1 MNDKPITT
9 PKRLV
14 HNTIFNVAMLV
25 TNAIIGFFMIRF
37 FLDRLGVAQYG
48 IWVLVGGTIF
58 RYAPLLNM
66 GLSSSINR
74 YIPVYLAEKNDLGIR
89 QVIDS
94 SLLTFSFLA
103 VVLATITLIVYYN
116 VEAWFSIDPAFVP
129 AAKSLVLIV
138 GFSFAV
144 SLPMQLATAIL
155 SGLQRFDITN
165 LVLLS
170 IVVLRTII
178 LVVLLL
184 QGYGLLMMGAVFG
197 LGEISVRALQF
208 SIAKRLLP
216 QLSLS
221 FANVNFRLLRE
232 MLAYGINTLMY
243 AMGTIMIY
251 QTSNLI
257 IGIFIGTESVSQ
269 FTCASA
275 GVLLLAQLVQAFTAA
290 IKPAVSD
297 LDARDDN
304 AAVKEIAFLTQ
315 KYSLLLIIPGACF
328 LIGMGRDF
336 LWIWVGEKFQ
346 DPTAIQTMS
355 TILTILTVGHCL
367 KLAQLSNFFV
377 LVGRGQHRIFGIFTV
392 LMAALCISASVVS
405 VKVFNLGL
413 IGIAWSN
420 FLPMAIISGTILPIY
435 FNRKMKI
442 TTMENFRRVWLPAI
456 TGSLPT
462 VIMII
467 LWKYIAGP
475 DSWIEI
481 ICVFLAMIALTT
493 VSAWFLS
500 LNQIE
505 RRRFLHIALQK
516 KDQQS

>member
-14 HNTIFNVAMLV
+14 HNTIFNVATLV

-37 FLDRLGVAQYG
+37 FLGRLGVPQYG

-103 VVLATITLIVYYN
+103 TVLAAITVIVYYN
-116 VEAWFSIDPAFVP
+116 VEVWFSIDPAFVP

-138 GFSFAV
+138 GLSFAV
-144 SLPMQLATAIL
+144 SMPMQLATAVL

-165 LVLLS
+165 LVLFS
-170 IVVLRTII
+170 VVVLRTII
-178 LVVLLL
+178 LVILLFH
-184 QGYGLLMMGAVFG
+184 GYGLLTMGVVFG
-197 LGEISVRALQF
+197 LGEVSVRGLQF
-208 SIAKRLLP
+208 SVAKRLLP

-221 FANVNFRLLRE
+221 FANVNFKLLRE

-251 QTSNLI
+251 QASNLI
-257 IGIFIGTESVSQ
+257 IGIFIDTASVSQ

-297 LDARDDN
+297 LDARQDD
-304 AAVKEIAFLTQ
+304 ATVKEIAFLTQ

-328 LIGMGRDF
+328 LIGMGREF
-336 LWIWVGEKFQ
+336 LWIWVGAKFQ
-346 DPTAIQTMS
+346 DPAAIQTMG
-355 TILTILTVGHCL
+355 TILNILIIGHCL

-377 LVGRGQHRIFGIFTV
+377 LVGRGQHKIFGIFTV
-392 LMAALCISASVVS
+392 LMAILCVSASIIS

-420 FLPMAIISGTILPIY
+420 SLPMAIISGTILPIY

-442 TTMENFRRVWLPAI
+442 STMENFQRVWIPAI

-462 VIMII
+462 AIMII
-467 LWKYIAGP
+467 LWKYLAKP

-481 ICVFLAMIALTT
+481 ICVFIAVVVLTT

-500 LNQIE
+500 LKKVE
-505 RRRFLHIALQK
+505 RKRFLNIALRR
-516 KDQQS
+516 KDK

>member
-14 HNTIFNVAMLV
+14 HNTIFNVATLV

-37 FLDRLGVAQYG
+37 FLGRLGVPQYG

-103 VVLATITLIVYYN
+103 TVLAAITVIVYYN
-116 VEAWFSIDPAFVP
+116 VEVWFSIDPAFVP

-138 GFSFAV
+138 GLSFAV
-144 SLPMQLATAIL
+144 SMPMQLATAVL

-165 LVLLS
+165 LVLFS
-170 IVVLRTII
+170 VVVLRTII
-178 LVVLLL
+178 LVILLFH
-184 QGYGLLMMGAVFG
+184 GYGLLTMGVVFG
-197 LGEISVRALQF
+197 LGEVSVRGLQF
-208 SIAKRLLP
+208 SVAKRLLP

-221 FANVNFRLLRE
+221 FANVNFKLLRE

-251 QTSNLI
+251 QASNLI
-257 IGIFIGTESVSQ
+257 IGIFIDTASVSQ

-297 LDARDDN
+297 LDARQDD
-304 AAVKEIAFLTQ
+304 ATVKEIAFLTQ

-328 LIGMGRDF
+328 LIGMGREF
-336 LWIWVGEKFQ
+336 LWIWVGAKFQ
-346 DPTAIQTMS
+346 DPAAIQTMG
-355 TILTILTVGHCL
+355 TILNILIIGHCL

-377 LVGRGQHRIFGIFTV
+377 LVGRGQHKIFGIFTV
-392 LMAALCISASVVS
+392 LMAILCVSASIIS

-420 FLPMAIISGTILPIY
+420 SLPMAIISGTILPIY

-442 TTMENFRRVWLPAI
+442 STMENFRRVWIPAI

-462 VIMII
+462 AIMII
-467 LWKYIAGP
+467 LWKYLAKP

-481 ICVFLAMIALTT
+481 ICVFIAVVVLTT

-500 LNQIE
+500 LKKVE
-505 RRRFLHIALQK
+505 RKRFLNIALRR
-516 KDQQS
+516 KDK